1 MRSKSKTAR
10 CLSKFEAEEV
20 VVAQHLV
27 IVGAGEC
34 GTRAAM
40 ALREQ
45 GFDGDV
51 TLIGGETH
59 LPYERPP
66 LSKDGM
72 LAEVFAAKTIAT
84 AERLA
89 EANVAFRAGVQ
100 IEGIDRAAKRLVR
113 AGGGAPISY
122 DKLLLATGATP
133 RRLPE
138 TDGERIVYL
147 RTLDDARRIREEL
160 KPGRRLAIVGGGFI
174 GLELAASAR
183 ARGAEVTLIEALP
196 RLLSRAVPAPI
207 AAQLQARHEFEGV
220 NLIFGD
226 DIAAIRSEANAATVQ
241 LNSGRRVVADLVL
254 VGIGAVPN
262 TALAGAAGL
271 TIDNGIAVDRHL
283 ATSDDDILAAGDC
296 CSFPL
301 EIYGGRRVR
310 LESWR
315 NAQDQG
321 NLAARNL
328 LGANAAISSV
338 PWFWSDQYELTLQI
352 AGLSD
357 EGATMVQRDLG
368 DGAVILF
375 HLAADGRLVAA
386 SGIGIGGAVARD
398 IRVAEMLIAR
408 GAQPSSSAL
417 GDPGVKLKSLL
428 AA

>member
-1 MRSKSKTAR
+1 M
-10 CLSKFEAEEV
+10 
-20 VVAQHLV
+20 AQHFV

-34 GTRAAM
+34 GARAAV

-66 LSKDGM
+66 LSKEGM

-89 EANVAFRAGVQ
+89 EANVTFQGGVQ
-100 IEGIDRAAKRLVR
+100 IEGIDRAAKRLLR
-113 AGGGAPISY
+113 ADGGAVSY
-122 DKLLLATGATP
+122 DKLLLATGAMP
-133 RRLPE
+133 RRLADTE
-138 TDGERIVYL
+138 GERIVYL
-147 RTLDDARRIREEL
+147 RTLDDALRLRQEL
-160 KPGRRLAIVGGGFI
+160 EPGRRLAIVGGGFI

-196 RLLSRAVPAPI
+196 RLLSRAVPAAI

-220 NLIFGD
+220 QLIFGD
-226 DIAAIRSEANAATVQ
+226 GIAAIRSDASAATVH

-271 TIDNGIAVDRHL
+271 SIDNGIAVDRHL
-283 ATSDDDILAAGDC
+283 ATNDADILAAGDC

-321 NLAARNL
+321 NLAAGNM

-357 EGATMVQRDLG
+357 EGATVVQRDLG
-368 DGAVILF
+368 DGAMILF
-375 HLAADGRLVAA
+375 HLAANGRLVAA

-398 IRVAEMLIAR
+398 IRLAEMLIAR
-408 GAQPSSSAL
+408 AAQPRSSDL
-417 GDPGVKLKSLL
+417 GDPGIKLKSLL